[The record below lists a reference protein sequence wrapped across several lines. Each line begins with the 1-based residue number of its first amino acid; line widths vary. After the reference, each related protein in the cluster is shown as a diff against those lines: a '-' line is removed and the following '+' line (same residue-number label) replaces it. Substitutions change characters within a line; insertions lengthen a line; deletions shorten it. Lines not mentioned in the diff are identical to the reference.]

1 MKFGRCKNCKKYKY
15 IEFNQKCPTC
25 VEKET
30 VYIIVDIFS
39 SEVKEPESL
48 RKISDAMD
56 SVKSVK
62 CAGKKEHL
70 PEIKDDDIDIK
81 SDRCRLYDA
90 QVENL
95 FDDYSGSRSTK
106 IGKAVRDTLTEA
118 RNIYS

>member
-1 MKFGRCKNCKKYKY
+1 MKFRKCKECRKYKY

-25 VEKET
+25 VQKET

-48 RKISDAMD
+48 RKISDAMN

-70 PEIKDDDIDIK
+70 SGTRDDDIDIK
-81 SDRCRLYDA
+81 SDGCRLYDA
-90 QVENL
+90 QVKNL
-95 FDDYSGSRSTK
+95 FDNYSGNRSTK
-106 IGKAVRDTLTEA
+106 IRKAVRDTLTEA
-118 RNIYS
+118 RNIYG